1 MGTPVYRQQGV
12 MLLHSVAPHIPTCH
26 ARMFEC
32 AAAHASGGNRQL
44 YALFI
49 EEFVTEAESHPELF
63 ASSILHRALRPL
75 QQSAPAHANSVVPA
89 GGAKAQEVPGGGAK
103 AQVVPGGEA
112 KAQVVGAKAQVVGA
126 KAQVAKAQVVVLS
139 GAKASTADNALAT
152 SEHKLVCPM
161 CRSADESVIPF
172 EKQRRSADEPAH
184 QYAQCL
190 NDDCRHVWLVSS

>member
-49 EEFVTEAESHPELF
+49 DEFVTEAESHPELS
-63 ASSILHRALRPL
+63 ASSILQRALRPL
-75 QQSAPAHANSVVPA
+75 QQSAPASAHASAPA
-89 GGAKAQEVPGGGAK
+89 SAHASADANANASSDASSTRVTSSTSGLRAAPTADDKAN
-103 AQVVPGGEA
+103 
-112 KAQVVGAKAQVVGA
+112 
-126 KAQVAKAQVVVLS
+126 
-139 GAKASTADNALAT
+139 KASAT

-161 CRSADESVIPF
+161 CRSTRESVIPF

>member
-75 QQSAPAHANSVVPA
+75 QQGASASAPASAPA
-89 GGAKAQEVPGGGAK
+89 SARASSTRATSSTSGLR
-103 AQVVPGGEA
+103 EA
-112 KAQVVGAKAQVVGA
+112 P
-126 KAQVAKAQVVVLS
+126 
-139 GAKASTADNALAT
+139 TADDKADDKALAT

-161 CRSADESVIPF
+161 CRSTNESVIPF